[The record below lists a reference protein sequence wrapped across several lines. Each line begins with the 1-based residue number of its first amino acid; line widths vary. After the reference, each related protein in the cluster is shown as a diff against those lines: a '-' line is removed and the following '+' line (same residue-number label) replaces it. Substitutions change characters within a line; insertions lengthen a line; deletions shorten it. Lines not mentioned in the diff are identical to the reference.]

1 MNEIK
6 CASLMVGD
14 WIMDEH
20 GFPMQI
26 VMVGEDYCYA
36 NFEGNEGDPWEFDD
50 KDYPCYG
57 ITIAEEIV
65 KQLGF
70 IKVKY
75 GCEEEYDLNLSNGLF
90 PVILKYKEG
99 LLKFSTDPFVLP
111 KAPIHYLHE
120 LQHLMR
126 CNGLAE
132 KADSIKI

>member
-26 VMVGEDYCYA
+26 EMVGENYCYA

-57 ITIAEEIV
+57 IPLTKDVLAKAGYKHPSNIDCEWEYAIEGYYNYFSLMVYDDGIYVNYDMYGEE
-65 KQLGF
+65 L
-70 IKVKY
+70 
-75 GCEEEYDLNLSNGLF
+75 
-90 PVILKYKEG
+90 
-99 LLKFSTDPFVLP
+99 
-111 KAPIHYLHE
+111 PIHYLHE

-126 CNGLAE
+126 CNGIAE
-132 KADSIKI
+132 KADNIKI